1 MTYTVVLERDED
13 GGYSVYVPALRGC
26 NTEGDSVTEAV
37 EMAKEAILAY
47 MDGETAL
54 GRTMPPD
61 VEEFTLEV
69 ADLAEALVLKVTV
82 PIEQEAEVA

>member
-1 MTYTVVLERDED
+1 MTYTVVLEKEED
-13 GGYSVYVPALRGC
+13 GRYSVYVPALEGC
-26 NTEGDSVTEAV
+26 NTEGDTVAEAV

-61 VEEFTLEV
+61 VDEFTMET
-69 ADLAEALVLKVTV
+69 ADVAEALVLKVTV
-82 PIEQEAEVA
+82 PIEQEAQVA

>member
-1 MTYTVVLERDED
+1 MTYTVVLEKDED

-47 MDGETAL
+47 MDGEAAL
-54 GRTMPPD
+54 GRTMPAD

-82 PIEQEAEVA
+82 PIGQEAEVA